1 MYIPCFTLPS
11 TWHSIQYIVF
21 KIIVWAFINGS
32 WSWHRDFDREPVTSL
47 HEAHKTLEGT
57 CDFVRCKQS
66 FERYI
71 CKHIYEVHELSFTKL
86 GWFFMYVDPSQ
97 SFKKIYMQT
106 FLSKSALTNVVQRF
120 FFFCNMMYVCRR
132 ILHEVLTYPLWILFE
147 PAPYGSYISSWGC
160 SRHHGTLQ
168 QCHQTHTKTTPLR
181 VSCSYVRSIHYE
193 LMLTHSKQQQIIHQ
207 KLMEHWEILLFTC

>member
-21 KIIVWAFINGS
+21 KITVWAFINGS

-97 SFKKIYMQT
+97 SFKKVYMQT

-120 FFFCNMMYVCRR
+120 FFFCNMMYVCTR
-132 ILHEVLTYPLWILFE
+132 ILHEVLTCPLWILFE
-147 PAPYGSYISSWGC
+147 PARMVATSPAEAAASSMGPSIRPILKPPPSESPVAMWDQYIIS
-160 SRHHGTLQ
+160 
-168 QCHQTHTKTTPLR
+168 
-181 VSCSYVRSIHYE
+181 
-193 LMLTHSKQQQIIHQ
+193 
-207 KLMEHWEILLFTC
+207 